1 MPRATLGVWTS
12 RLLAVFLVASAV
24 GGLVVAYGEPY
35 YHWRVVAPGLVY
47 RSGTLCREDLVEVVD
62 RFGVRTLLNLRSEA
76 ERADGTWYE
85 DERRVAAER
94 GVRLVDVP
102 LPEGTPPTPAQVE
115 QILGIF
121 DAAAEAPVLFHCE
134 HGVVRSAAVEGLYRR
149 EYLREGPEEA
159 LSRVAVFG
167 RDLDRKYPAIARF
180 IREYVPRSP
189 ARTPPRTGPER

>member
-1 MPRATLGVWTS
+1 MVRPSPGLVVS
-12 RLLAVFLVASAV
+12 RLLAVFLVAASV

-47 RSGTLCREDLVEVVD
+47 RSGTLCRDDLVQVVD
-62 RFGVRTLLNLRSEA
+62 RFGVKTLLNLRTEA
-76 ERADGTWYE
+76 ERAKGPWY
-85 DERRVAAER
+85 DEERQVAAER

-102 LPEGTPPTPAQVE
+102 LPEGTPPTPAQVA
-115 QILGIF
+115 QILEVF

-167 RDLDRKYPAIARF
+167 RDLDRKYPAIAKF
-180 IREYVPRSP
+180 VREYVPRAAAP
-189 ARTPPRTGPER
+189 ARAER